1 MSPKEEIKS
10 CLEWEKG
17 QKELENIPER
27 NENTAPREIDVDV
40 ARSYEETLAK
50 RKHCKQEYQEHQAV
64 GNCLSP

>member
-1 MSPKEEIKS
+1 MSPKEEFKS
-10 CLEWEKG
+10 CLEWEEG
-17 QKELENIPER
+17 QKELENILER

-50 RKHCKQEYQEHQAV
+50 RKHCKPEYQKHQAV